1 MVPLILGATPLLL
14 AIIHCDWNWR
24 LDEKEK
30 EEIEIVD
37 KLLDLGADIM
47 ATMDG
52 NSNLKG
58 YNSFVIVA
66 KNGQLKT
73 GQVIMKHLRKES
85 WWLHDHVNHVNV
97 HNELAYVSI

>member
-1 MVPLILGATPLLL
+1 MVPIILGATPLLL
-14 AIIHCDWNWR
+14 AIIHWR

-30 EEIEIVD
+30 EEIVD

-47 ATMDG
+47 ATIDG
-52 NSNLKG
+52 NSELKG
-58 YNSFVIVA
+58 YNSFAIVA

-73 GQVIMKHLRKES
+73 GHVIMKHLRKGS
-85 WWLHDHVNHVNV
+85 WRWDRHHHINHVNV

>member
-14 AIIHCDWNWR
+14 AIIHWR

-30 EEIEIVD
+30 EEIVD

-47 ATMDG
+47 ATIDG
-52 NSNLKG
+52 NSELKG
-58 YNSFVIVA
+58 YNSFAIVA

-73 GQVIMKHLRKES
+73 GQVIVKHLRKAFI
-85 WWLHDHVNHVNV
+85 WNRHHHINHVNV